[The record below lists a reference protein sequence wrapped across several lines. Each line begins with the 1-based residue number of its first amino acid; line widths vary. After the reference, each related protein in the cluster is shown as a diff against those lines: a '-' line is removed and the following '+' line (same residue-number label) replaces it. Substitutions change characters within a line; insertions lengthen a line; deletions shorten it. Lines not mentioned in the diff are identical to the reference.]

1 MSHRG
6 RRSLVIGVAESVA
19 VCYSHAAVRKSFIC
33 SESMS
38 LRAMTRRI
46 CLFVLATAVG
56 VLGIGVV
63 AAKADEKNANLNET
77 LRSVLKCR
85 RQDEFAFVESVVEKV
100 NQGDLPRDLVISM
113 MQWAKDRRPEFPFPY
128 FKEGIKRR
136 AAKIGVT
143 L

>member
-1 MSHRG
+1 
-6 RRSLVIGVAESVA
+6 
-19 VCYSHAAVRKSFIC
+19 
-33 SESMS
+33 
-38 LRAMTRRI
+38 MTRRTYLLVI
-46 CLFVLATAVG
+46 AAVCGAVQLGSGTA
-56 VLGIGVV
+56 L
-63 AAKADEKNANLNET
+63 ADEKNANLNET

-85 RQDEFAFVESVVEKV
+85 RQEEFAFVESVADKV
-100 NQGDLPRDLVISM
+100 DQGDLPKDMVLSM